1 MLKARHTN
9 SAFQGLSPAIL
20 TRVQECLRVFEAS
33 KDPPQHLLEGGHHVI
48 THIPHMEGMA
58 PENVDPGHG
67 HEASQLEAA
76 PPLEQTYQHDALA
89 HHMVSPPLLSSI
101 EPQSSLLQMLWF
113 IPSPRGGQ

>member
-1 MLKARHTN
+1 M
-9 SAFQGLSPAIL
+9 
-20 TRVQECLRVFEAS
+20 RVFEAS